1 MSMKTSMKVT
11 VKTKEGLV
19 GISPLCNGA
28 FVKIGTDMTWPGA
41 GQRARELAWK
51 LRYSPE
57 AVNIKEMLVVASI
70 IEAYLELTTCTQK
83 KRDMVCGALKSVANA
98 EPAERV

>member
-1 MSMKTSMKVT
+1 MKTNMRVAEKAKDGVA
-11 VKTKEGLV
+11 
-19 GISPLCNGA
+19 GIKPLCNGA

-51 LRYSPE
+51 LRYTPE
-57 AVNIKEMLVVASI
+57 AVNIQEMLVVASI
-70 IEAYLELTTCTQK
+70 VEAFIDLTVCAPN
-83 KRDMVCGALKSVANA
+83 KRDMVCGALKTVASA